1 MATGE
6 GDRLAHSGPQEPLCE
21 LRFRQQNAFVAP
33 STAVATKSGSW
44 NPQARRPVHRPDA
57 NPELLPIEVAA
68 GSLYGTTD
76 CITVI
81 RCPLNRGA
89 NMATIALRVEDDVR
103 DQLIALA
110 ELHDLTLSDLIRESI
125 DQLLGRDVPK
135 RRGVVPAS
143 LTAVQRRSL
152 ALQHRT
158 LALLHPE
165 EAEYHERR
173 VVALERGYVAE
184 YGDEFA
190 GIEPEMPFPEAELL
204 WDILDMF
211 TMLEVSIDK
220 LSKSDRA
227 QLGKSSISW
236 LTFGGF
242 DLADDRE
249 GDLLIYARFLLSTGR
264 WTNLGAYF
272 DDAHERGH
280 SHHRTLPGYLSL
292 LEVYRPMKAAR
303 SGSLRPS
310 DYLLTKEGLVQLAET
325 PVDHKRWS

>member
-1 MATGE
+1 
-6 GDRLAHSGPQEPLCE
+6 
-21 LRFRQQNAFVAP
+21 
-33 STAVATKSGSW
+33 
-44 NPQARRPVHRPDA
+44 
-57 NPELLPIEVAA
+57 
-68 GSLYGTTD
+68 
-76 CITVI
+76 
-81 RCPLNRGA
+81 
-89 NMATIALRVEDDVR
+89 MATIALRVEDDVR

-143 LTAVQRRSL
+143 LTAVQRRRL
-152 ALQHRT
+152 AL
-158 LALLHPE
+158 
-165 EAEYHERR
+165 
-173 VVALERGYVAE
+173 LERGYVAE

-310 DYLLTKEGLVQLAET
+310 DYLLTKEELVQLAET